1 MGIEENGNVWNK
13 ESEEQE
19 ENSILPTKSRRWV
32 GEENK
37 SAAVPVFT
45 AGRVVPT
52 RLPRILTLNVS

>member
-45 AGRVVPT
+45 AGRART